1 MTDMGVVDLPE
12 PRIGPASKLAPKPM
26 KFVLN
31 WGRRYSLWVFNFGL
45 ACCAIEFIA
54 TSMSRHDFIRL
65 GVIPF
70 APGPRQADLM
80 VVSGTVSDKM
90 APAVKRLYEQMPEP
104 KYVISF
110 GACSNCGGPYWDSYC
125 VTKGVDQIIPVD
137 VYVPGC
143 PPRPEALLHGIIR
156 LQEKIAAESLGGRYA
171 EPGESVSPPPQ
182 VKPKA
187 PTPAVFRRPLVL
199 PPMPE
204 PEEIEAAEEPTQS
217 LVLPEAE
224 SDAVQT
230 RDLSPAQQEQVEAAE
245 ETLEVPVVDETAA
258 EETQQLPPPEEVASE
273 SAVAETQVLPPAEEV
288 RRQAEALDAEESAPE
303 RTAGTNQ
310 LPPAEEVR
318 REAAAFEDTQEF
330 LPGQEA
336 TVEDPIPK
344 EARQET
350 RRDLP
355 SAEQVVREAEER
367 TRRRKGGRLRRFAE
381 PPPVDAVDDPDIIPG
396 FRDDD

>member
-1 MTDMGVVDLPE
+1 
-12 PRIGPASKLAPKPM
+12 
-26 KFVLN
+26 
-31 WGRRYSLWVFNFGL
+31 
-45 ACCAIEFIA
+45 
-54 TSMSRHDFIRL
+54 
-65 GVIPF
+65 
-70 APGPRQADLM
+70 
-80 VVSGTVSDKM
+80 
-90 APAVKRLYEQMPEP
+90 
-104 KYVISF
+104 
-110 GACSNCGGPYWDSYC
+110 
-125 VTKGVDQIIPVD
+125 
-137 VYVPGC
+137 
-143 PPRPEALLHGIIR
+143 
-156 LQEKIAAESLGGRYA
+156 
-171 EPGESVSPPPQ
+171 
-182 VKPKA
+182 
-187 PTPAVFRRPLVL
+187 
-199 PPMPE
+199 MPE

-230 RDLSPAQQEQVEAAE
+230 RELSPAQQEQVEAAE

-258 EETQQLPPPEEVASE
+258 EETQQLPSPEEVASE
-273 SAVAETQVLPPAEEV
+273 SAVAETQVLPP
-288 RRQAEALDAEESAPE
+288 AEESAPE